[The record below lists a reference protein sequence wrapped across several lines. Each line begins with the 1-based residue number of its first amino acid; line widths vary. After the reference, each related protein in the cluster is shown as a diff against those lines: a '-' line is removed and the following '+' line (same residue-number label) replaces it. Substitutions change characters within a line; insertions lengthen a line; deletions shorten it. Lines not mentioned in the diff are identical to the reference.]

1 MGEESNRN
9 SRVINKPYPE
19 PELQSRV
26 KERTPYL
33 KRKQNLTT
41 PRSMQKI
48 SWGCPTTPLDRNRS
62 QMATR
67 AGIPGSKWALAW
79 PSSLR
84 RVKPSTV
91 RPLCRHTSPERK
103 HGIPS
108 KFKWNKTRGNIPI
121 HGLDH
126 ATMKVRNP
134 LPEIE
139 LVMYGKAINVRTEY
153 YEGSGGSA
161 PQVLKMSS
169 LKEPEHGWELHI
181 LTCSLGRI
189 IQPGCEACS
198 PQALESLWLV
208 TNPSIHKTLSTGALF
223 RMALK
228 SGH

>member
-1 MGEESNRN
+1 MGL
-9 SRVINKPYPE
+9 PYHP
-19 PELQSRV
+19 LRQKQISDGYQSWHTWV
-26 KERTPYL
+26 QMGLSMTFKL
-33 KRKQNLTT
+33 KA
-41 PRSMQKI
+41 
-48 SWGCPTTPLDRNRS
+48 C
-62 QMATR
+62 
-67 AGIPGSKWALAW
+67 
-79 PSSLR
+79 LR

-161 PQVLKMSS
+161 PQVLKMPS

-181 LTCSLGRI
+181 LTCGLGRI

-198 PQALESLWLV
+198 SQALESL
-208 TNPSIHKTLSTGALF
+208 
-223 RMALK
+223 
-228 SGH
+228 